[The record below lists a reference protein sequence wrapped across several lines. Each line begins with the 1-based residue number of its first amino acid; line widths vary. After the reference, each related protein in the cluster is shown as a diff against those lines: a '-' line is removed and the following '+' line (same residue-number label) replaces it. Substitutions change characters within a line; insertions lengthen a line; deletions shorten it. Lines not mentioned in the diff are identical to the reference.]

1 MVQRYQKRISGPIM
15 DRIDIHLDVRRVPF
29 EKLAS
34 LEGGERSKV
43 IRARVEAARK
53 IQHERFA
60 DLGKTNMLVN
70 GDMGPAEVQEFCA
83 IDAAGKDLMRSAVR
97 QLELSARAYHRVLK
111 LARTIADLAG
121 EAEIRTEHLAEAL
134 QYRPRGGV

>member
-34 LEGGERSKV
+34 LEGGEPSKV
-43 IRARVEAARK
+43 IRARVEAARE

-60 DLGKTNMLVN
+60 DLGKTNILVN
-70 GDMGPAEVQEFCA
+70 GDMGPAG
-83 IDAAGKDLMRSAVR
+83 AAFEQRRIK
-97 QLELSARAYHRVLK
+97 
-111 LARTIADLAG
+111 
-121 EAEIRTEHLAEAL
+121 
-134 QYRPRGGV
+134 